1 MTVER
6 GYNFS
11 TPHASPDG
19 ATDST
24 SACGAEDPSSIL
36 GLDARGHGV
45 TVTCWIPN
53 PTLRVRLPV
62 SPVAELVQL
71 VSMPDCLSGDPGS
84 NPGLGDFFAPAAG
97 CSLQPHKLWIVLSLE
112 H

>member
-1 MTVER
+1 M
-6 GYNFS
+6 
-11 TPHASPDG
+11 SPDG

-24 SACGAEDPSSIL
+24 PACGAGDPSSIL
-36 GLDARGHGV
+36 GLDVRGHGGFE
-45 TVTCWIPN
+45 

-84 NPGLGDFFAPAAG
+84 NPGLGEFAPAAG
-97 CSLQPHKLWIVLSLE
+97 GSLQPYKLW
-112 H
+112 